1 MNKQAFLDTIAA
13 SEIGSALLAVSDN
26 GYNVIVGSTPKKPHL
41 FNDYKDHPYCMVRL
55 GNSLESTAAGRYQI
69 LAKYFDAYKKILN
82 LPDFGHDSQDRIAW
96 QMINEVN
103 AQHLVNAGDFEA
115 AIKAC
120 SSRWASLPGNT
131 YKQHTN
137 SLYDLNKWF
146 VDAGGVLATA

>member
-41 FNDYKDHPYCMVRL
+41 FNDYKDHQYCIVRL

-103 AQHLVNAGDFEA
+103 AQHLVNGGAFE
-115 AIKAC
+115 
-120 SSRWASLPGNT
+120 
-131 YKQHTN
+131 
-137 SLYDLNKWF
+137 
-146 VDAGGVLATA
+146 GG